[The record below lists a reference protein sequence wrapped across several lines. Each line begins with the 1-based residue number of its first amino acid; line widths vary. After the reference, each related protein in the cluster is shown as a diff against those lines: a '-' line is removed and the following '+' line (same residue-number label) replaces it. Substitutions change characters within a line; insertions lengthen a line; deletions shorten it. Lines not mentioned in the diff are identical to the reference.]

1 MAAIAEAGAGDAVA
15 GAARPARL
23 SCSLQ
28 FSVAFVR
35 FATRPC
41 APRKIIEL
49 MKTPI
54 RINRLQRV
62 AMDGTAIAEC
72 CVHRSCLPNA

>member
-1 MAAIAEAGAGDAVA
+1 
-15 GAARPARL
+15 
-23 SCSLQ
+23 
-28 FSVAFVR
+28 VR